1 MVENVYIRLF
11 DLKNYLQKQ
20 IWLPAA
26 NEEGKKKEK
35 KLLTIV
41 MRRFE
46 MEGKKCCLK
55 WGWGQSQPSYFKGM
69 FLFSQKRT

>member
-11 DLKNYLQKQ
+11 DLKQNYLQKQ

-35 KLLTIV
+35 KTADNCHASI
-41 MRRFE
+41 
-46 MEGKKCCLK
+46 
-55 WGWGQSQPSYFKGM
+55 
-69 FLFSQKRT
+69 